1 MRMRFAV
8 GMMALAVC
16 FGANG
21 APRASAQVAETLM
34 PEESA
39 KKAKHVLDQLIDA
52 MGGRAY
58 LNTRETDCT
67 GRLAQFEH
75 NGDLSGYTNFR
86 DYWHL
91 PDKNRTEYEVKG
103 AKGGFL
109 GVLIGQIPFKG
120 GTIIE
125 LYDGDDGW
133 TMDKSGVS
141 EQSPTNITDFKEQT
155 KRDMDNV
162 LRFRLKEEG
171 MLFRYGGQD
180 LVDMKPVEWVELVD
194 REDRTFRLAVLQSSH
209 LLARSV
215 VITRDETTR
224 ERTEEITAYGNYHL
238 VGSVMAPLQIER
250 KRDGRRL
257 FQAFFDSC
265 TFDSHLPADFFTK
278 ASLDKKYS
286 EAFSKKDRDKA
297 AKQKEKEERNN

>member
-1 MRMRFAV
+1 MRMRFAKWTIAV
-8 GMMALAVC
+8 VACAALGV
-16 FGANG
+16 
-21 APRASAQVAETLM
+21 PRAGAQSAETLM
-34 PEESA
+34 PEQSA
-39 KKAKHVLDQLIDA
+39 AKAKELLNRVISA
-52 MGGRAY
+52 MGGEAY
-58 LNTRETDCT
+58 LQTRETDCT

-103 AKGGFL
+103 SKGGLL
-109 GVLIGQIPFKG
+109 GVLIGSIPFKG

-125 LYDGDDGW
+125 LYNGDDGW
-133 TMDKSGVS
+133 TMDRGGVS
-141 EQSPTNITDFKEQT
+141 EQPSVSIADFKEQT
-155 KRDMDNV
+155 KRDIDNV

-171 MLFRYGGQD
+171 MQFRYAGMD
-180 LVDMKPVEWVELVD
+180 LIDMKPIEWVELVD

-209 LLARSV
+209 LVARSV

-224 ERTEEITAYGNYHL
+224 ERTEEVTAYGNYHMK
-238 VGSVMAPLQIER
+238 GQVMAPLQVER

-265 TFDSHLPADFFTK
+265 SFYQHFPPDFFTK
-278 ASLDKKYS
+278 ASLEKKYAES
-286 EAFSKKDRDKA
+286 YSKKDREKA
-297 AKQKEKEERNN
+297 AKQKEKEERDN

>member
-1 MRMRFAV
+1 MRFAV
-8 GMMALAVC
+8 GVVALTVC
-16 FGANG
+16 FAANG
-21 APRASAQVAETLM
+21 VPRASAQVAETLM

-52 MGGRAY
+52 MGGHAY

-103 AKGGFL
+103 SKAGLL

-125 LYDGDDGW
+125 LYSGDDGW

-141 EQSPTNITDFKEQT
+141 EQPQTNITDFKEQT

-180 LVDMKPVEWVELVD
+180 LVDMKPIEWVELVD
-194 REDRTFRLAVLQSSH
+194 REERTFRLAVLQSTH

-224 ERTEEITAYGNYHL
+224 ERTEEVTAYGNYHL

-257 FQAFFDSC
+257 YQAFFDSC
-265 TFDSHLPADFFTK
+265 SFDSHLPADFFTK

>member
-8 GMMALAVC
+8 GLMVVAGMASSVPC
-16 FGANG
+16 V
-21 APRASAQVAETLM
+21 SAQRAETLM
-34 PEESA
+34 PEQSA
-39 KKAKHVLDQLIDA
+39 AKAKHVLNQLIDA
-52 MGGRAY
+52 MGGQAY

-86 DYWHL
+86 DYWHF

-103 AKGGFL
+103 AKGGLL

-120 GTIIE
+120 GTIIQM
-125 LYDGDDGW
+125 YNGDEGW
-133 TMDKSGVS
+133 TMDKGGVS
-141 EQSPTNITDFKEQT
+141 EQPATNVTDFKEQT
-155 KRDMDNV
+155 KRDIDNV

-194 REDRTFRLAVLQSSH
+194 SEDRTFRLAVLQSSH
-209 LLARSV
+209 LLARIV

-224 ERTEEITAYGNYHL
+224 ERTEEVTAYGNYHL
-238 VGSVMAPLQIER
+238 QGSVMAPLQVER
-250 KRDGRRL
+250 KRDGRRS
-257 FQAFFDSC
+257 FQAFFDTCS
-265 TFDSHLPADFFTK
+265 FDQHFPADFFTK
-278 ASLDKKYS
+278 ASLEKKYAES
-286 EAFSKKDRDKA
+286 FSKKDRDKA
-297 AKQKEKEERNN
+297 AKQREKEERNN

>member
-1 MRMRFAV
+1 MRMRFARSLIFVTV
-8 GMMALAVC
+8 GIFVA
-16 FGANG
+16 
-21 APRASAQVAETLM
+21 APRASAQVAETMM
-34 PEESA
+34 PEQSA
-39 KKAKHVLDQLIDA
+39 AKAKQVLNQLISA
-52 MGGRAY
+52 MGGQAY
-58 LNTRETDCT
+58 LQTRETECT

-86 DYWHL
+86 DFWHL

-125 LYDGDDGW
+125 LFNGDEGW

-141 EQSPTNITDFKEQT
+141 EQPSTAITDFKEQT

-194 REDRTFRLAVLQSSH
+194 RDERTFRLAVLQNSH

-224 ERTEEITAYGNYHL
+224 ERTEEVTAYGNYHME
-238 VGSVMAPLQIER
+238 GQVMAPLQVER
-250 KRDGRRL
+250 RRDGRRL

-265 TFDSHLPADFFTK
+265 SFDQKFASDFFTK
-278 ASLDKKYS
+278 TSLEKHYN
-286 EAFSKKDRDKA
+286 EAFSKKDREKA
-297 AKQKEKEERNN
+297 AKQREKEERNN

>member
-1 MRMRFAV
+1 MRMRFWNLTAV
-8 GMMALAVC
+8 LLVCGAV
-16 FGANG
+16 A
-21 APRASAQVAETLM
+21 APRAHAQAAETMM
-34 PEESA
+34 PEQSA
-39 KKAKHVLDQLIDA
+39 AKAKQVLNQLISA
-52 MGGRAY
+52 MGGDAY
-58 LNTRETDCT
+58 LQTRETDCT

-109 GVLIGQIPFKG
+109 GVLIGMIPFKG

-125 LYDGDDGW
+125 MYSGDEGW
-133 TMDKSGVS
+133 TMDRSGVS
-141 EQSPTNITDFKEQT
+141 EQTAVSIADFKEQT

-171 MLFRYGGQD
+171 MLFRYGGMD

-194 REDRTFRLAVLQSSH
+194 RDDRTFRLAVLQSSH
-209 LLARSV
+209 LLARSIV
-215 VITRDETTR
+215 VTRDETTR
-224 ERTEEITAYGNYHL
+224 ERTEEVTSYGNYHIQ
-238 VGSVMAPLQIER
+238 GQVMAPLQVER

-265 TFDSHLPADFFTK
+265 SFDEHFPPDFFTK
-278 ASLDKKYS
+278 ASLEKKFAES
-286 EAFSKKDRDKA
+286 FSKKDREKA
-297 AKQKEKEERNN
+297 AKQKEKEERDN

>member
-1 MRMRFAV
+1 MRMRFAWSLIFVTV
-8 GMMALAVC
+8 GIFVA
-16 FGANG
+16 
-21 APRASAQVAETLM
+21 APRASAQVAETMM
-34 PEESA
+34 PEQSA
-39 KKAKHVLDQLIDA
+39 AKAKQVLNQLISA
-52 MGGRAY
+52 MGGQAY
-58 LNTRETDCT
+58 LQTRETECT

-86 DYWHL
+86 DFWHL

-125 LYDGDDGW
+125 LFNGDEGW

-141 EQSPTNITDFKEQT
+141 EQPSTAITDFKEQT

-194 REDRTFRLAVLQSSH
+194 RDERTFRLAVLQNSH

-224 ERTEEITAYGNYHL
+224 ERTEEVTAYGNYHME
-238 VGSVMAPLQIER
+238 GQVMAPLQVER
-250 KRDGRRL
+250 RRDGRRL

-265 TFDSHLPADFFTK
+265 SFDQNFASDFFTK
-278 ASLDKKYS
+278 ASLEKHYN
-286 EAFSKKDRDKA
+286 EAFSKKDREKA
-297 AKQKEKEERNN
+297 AKQREKEERNN

>member
-1 MRMRFAV
+1 MRLAIGV
-8 GMMALAVC
+8 AALAISV
-16 FGANG
+16 GASV
-21 APRASAQVAETLM
+21 PRASAQVAETMM
-34 PEESA
+34 PEQSEA
-39 KKAKHVLDQLIDA
+39 KAKHVLGQLIDA
-52 MGGRAY
+52 MGGQAY
-58 LNTRETDCT
+58 LNARESDCT
-67 GRLAQFEH
+67 GRLALFEH

-103 AKGGFL
+103 AKGGLL

-125 LYDGDDGW
+125 MYNGDEGW
-133 TMDKSGVS
+133 TMDKGGVS
-141 EQSPTNITDFKEQT
+141 QQSATNITAFKEQA

-171 MLFRYGGQD
+171 MLFRYGGMD
-180 LVDMKPVEWVELVD
+180 LIDMKPVEWVELVD
-194 REDRTFRLAVLQSSH
+194 REERTFRLAVLQSSH

-224 ERTEEITAYGNYHL
+224 ERTEEVTAYGNYHL
-238 VGSVMAPLQIER
+238 HGSVMAPLQVER

-265 TFDSHLPADFFTK
+265 SFDQHFPADFFTK
-278 ASLDKKYS
+278 ASLEKKYAES
-286 EAFSKKDRDKA
+286 ASKKDRDKA
-297 AKQKEKEERNN
+297 AKQKEKENN

>member
-1 MRMRFAV
+1 VRMRFSV
-8 GMMALAVC
+8 CLMAIAICV
-16 FGANG
+16 FAA
-21 APRASAQVAETLM
+21 APRAGAQVAETLM
-34 PEESA
+34 PEQSA
-39 KKAKHVLDQLIDA
+39 AKAKHVLDQLVDA
-52 MGGRAY
+52 LGGPGY
-58 LNTRETDCT
+58 LQVRDTDCT

-86 DYWHL
+86 DYWRL

-103 AKGGFL
+103 AKGGIL
-109 GVLIGQIPFKG
+109 GVLIGSIPFKG

-125 LYDGDDGW
+125 LYNGDEGW
-133 TMDKSGVS
+133 TMDRGGVS
-141 EQSPTNITDFKEQT
+141 EQPTTNVTDFKEQT

-171 MLFRYGGQD
+171 MVFRYGGVD
-180 LVDMKPVEWVELVD
+180 LIDMKPVEWVEMVD
-194 REDRTFRLAVLQSSH
+194 REDRTFRLAVLQSTH

-224 ERTEEITAYGNYHL
+224 ERTEEVTYYGNYHL
-238 VGSVMAPLQIER
+238 QGSVTAPLQVER
-250 KRDGRRL
+250 RRDGRRL

-265 TFDSHLPADFFTK
+265 SFDQHFPADFFTK
-278 ASLDKKYS
+278 ASLEKKYAES
-286 EAFSKKDRDKA
+286 YSKKDREKA